1 MGMRKDNIAKIKIKS
16 VYSAAAGQFKFLGL
30 YALNWRKMTMSKP
43 AGA

>member
-16 VYSAAAGQFKFLGL
+16 VYSAAVGQFKFLGL
-30 YALNWRKMTMSKP
+30 CELNWRKMTMSKP